1 MYHVH
6 VFICSRI
13 KSCVLSCCRRSGI
26 MGKRKRL
33 HRSALD
39 GTGGLGYKQHVSL
52 QAGGGSGASGPTHT
66 PTKSFLAEWLLSEVM
81 WGLMAP
87 QRAQQIALLA
97 WTDGARGGELDRLR
111 NMGSQGDRRTS
122 NHEHANRQNNSIN
135 ATHIHIYIHILV
147 FVLQICVRCL
157 STTEVHGGEM
167 FGGIW
172 SNAFVLV
179 SYSQ

>member
-1 MYHVH
+1 
-6 VFICSRI
+6 
-13 KSCVLSCCRRSGI
+13 

-39 GTGGLGYKQHVSL
+39 GTGLGYKQHVSL
-52 QAGGGSGASGPTHT
+52 QAGGGSGASGSTHT
-66 PTKSFLAEWLLSEVM
+66 PTHSCLADRLLSEVM

-135 ATHIHIYIHILV
+135 ATYIHIYIYIV
-147 FVLQICVRCL
+147 FCFADLC
-157 STTEVHGGEM
+157 
-167 FGGIW
+167 
-172 SNAFVLV
+172 
-179 SYSQ
+179 

>member
-1 MYHVH
+1 
-6 VFICSRI
+6 
-13 KSCVLSCCRRSGI
+13 

-39 GTGGLGYKQHVSL
+39 GTGLGYKQHVSL
-52 QAGGGSGASGPTHT
+52 QAGDGSCASGSTHT
-66 PTKSFLAEWLLSEVM
+66 PTKSLLAEWLLSEVM

-122 NHEHANRQNNSIN
+122 NHEHAHRQNNSIN
-135 ATHIHIYIHILV
+135 ATNIHIYIYIHILV

-157 STTEVHGGEM
+157 WTTEVHGGEM

-179 SYSQ
+179 RFSH